1 MSLRGK
7 GMLVVFAEVKS
18 RHESDFNEWYN
29 REHIDERLCMPGFQ
43 RARRYVAVKGSPKYL
58 AIYEC
63 NRVGDLATPHYLAGL
78 VNATPWTK
86 RATSRF
92 TQFHRLTLSMKA
104 DRTHGLGGALAAV
117 RFVPDAGHRR
127 NLIQWLGSTAFPRA
141 IKTADMLGAAAGE
154 NEPDIANAPV
164 RAQSVDKRKAV
175 DREWVVFLE
184 AADAEAAGRVARQI
198 FKLSTLRQFGVR
210 KAPVVG
216 TYQFLFGNQN

>member
-29 REHIDERLCMPGFQ
+29 REHIDERLGMPGFQ
-43 RARRYVAVKGSPKYL
+43 RARRYVAAQGSPKYL
-58 AIYEC
+58 AISEC

-86 RATSRF
+86 KTTRRF
-92 TQFHRLTLSMKA
+92 TQFHRLTLSIKA
-104 DRTHGLGGALAAV
+104 DRTHGLGGVLAAV

-127 NLIQWLGSTAFPRA
+127 NLIQWLASTAFPRA
-141 IKTADMLGAAAGE
+141 IKTAGMLGAAAGE
-154 NEPDIANAPV
+154 NEPHIANAPV

-184 AADAEAAGRVARQI
+184 ADNAEVVRRVARRI
-198 FKLSTLRQFGVR
+198 FKQSTLRQFGVR